1 MEAKLLLSPD
11 EACEALGVKR
21 STLFKM
27 LNEGQIS
34 SIKIGRL
41 RRIPVEGLRT
51 YVQKQ
56 VEDQVGEQ
64 EG

>member
-27 LNEGQIS
+27 LSEGQIS

-41 RRIPVEGLRT
+41 RRIPVEGLRM

-56 VEDQVGEQ
+56 VEDQDGGR